1 MCPMNDTNIKIAPSI
16 LSGDFSRLG
25 EQVREA
31 TSAGANYIHLDI
43 MDGQYVPNLTFGS
56 VVIENLNEYTSLPL
70 DAHLMVVDPDRHIK
84 SFIKAGVHHITVHV
98 EAANH
103 LHSVIHE
110 IKEAGL
116 RAGVA
121 LNPSTPISAIEEV
134 LPFIDI
140 ALILTVNPGFSGQT
154 LIPSALNKATKLKN
168 IIQDKGYLVEIEV
181 DGGVNPET
189 ASLVAQSGADTVVA
203 GSAIFN
209 NKITISQAMTDLRS
223 KLSEPFN

>member
-1 MCPMNDTNIKIAPSI
+1 MSDSPIKIAPSI
-16 LSGDFSRLG
+16 LSGDFARLG
-25 EQVREA
+25 DQVREA
-31 TSAGANYIHLDI
+31 TAAGANYIHLDV
-43 MDGQYVPNLTFGS
+43 MDGRYVPNLTFGS
-56 VVIENLNEYTSLPL
+56 VVIENLNEYTNLPL
-70 DAHLMVVDPDRHIK
+70 DAHLMVVDPDRHINN
-84 SFIKAGVHHITVHV
+84 FIKAGVHHITVHV

-103 LHSVIHE
+103 LHSVINK

-116 RAGVA
+116 KAGVA

-168 IIQDKGYLVEIEV
+168 IIQDKCYAVEIEV
-181 DGGVNPET
+181 DGGVNPKT
-189 ASLVAQSGADTVVA
+189 ANLVARSGADTVVA

-209 NKITISQAMTDLRS
+209 NKVSISQAMDNLRS
-223 KLSEPFN
+223 KLQKPFN

>member
-1 MCPMNDTNIKIAPSI
+1 MSDSPIKIAPSI

-25 EQVREA
+25 DQVREA
-31 TSAGANYIHLDI
+31 TAAGANYIHLDV
-43 MDGQYVPNLTFGS
+43 MDGRYVPNLTFGS
-56 VVIENLNEYTSLPL
+56 VVIENLNEYTNLPL
-70 DAHLMVVDPDRHIK
+70 DAHLMVVDPDRHINN
-84 SFIKAGVHHITVHV
+84 FIKAGVHHITVHV

-103 LHSVIHE
+103 LHSVINK

-116 RAGVA
+116 KAGVA

-168 IIQDKGYLVEIEV
+168 IIQDKGYAVEIEV
-181 DGGVNPET
+181 DGGVNPKT
-189 ASLVAQSGADTVVA
+189 ANLVARSGADTVVA

-209 NKITISQAMTDLRS
+209 NKVSISQAMDNLRS
-223 KLSEPFN
+223 KLQKPFN

>member
-1 MCPMNDTNIKIAPSI
+1 MSDSPIKIAPSI

-25 EQVREA
+25 DQVREA
-31 TSAGANYIHLDI
+31 TAAGANYIHLDV
-43 MDGQYVPNLTFGS
+43 MDGRYVPNLTFGS
-56 VVIENLNEYTSLPL
+56 VVIENLNEYTNLPL
-70 DAHLMVVDPDRHIK
+70 DAHLMVVDPDRHINN
-84 SFIKAGVHHITVHV
+84 FIKAGVHHITVHV

-103 LHSVIHE
+103 LHSVIYK

-116 RAGVA
+116 KAGVA

-168 IIQDKGYLVEIEV
+168 IIQDKGYAVEIEV
-181 DGGVNPET
+181 DGGVNPKT
-189 ASLVAQSGADTVVA
+189 ADLVARSGADTVVA

-209 NKITISQAMTDLRS
+209 NKVSISQAMDNLRS
-223 KLSEPFN
+223 KLQKPFN

>member
-1 MCPMNDTNIKIAPSI
+1 MSDSPIKIAPSI
-16 LSGDFSRLG
+16 LSGDFARLG
-25 EQVREA
+25 DQVREA
-31 TSAGANYIHLDI
+31 TAAGANYIHLDV
-43 MDGQYVPNLTFGS
+43 MDGRYVPNLTFGS
-56 VVIENLNEYTSLPL
+56 VVIENLNKYTNLPL
-70 DAHLMVVDPDRHIK
+70 DAHLMVVDPDRHINN
-84 SFIKAGVHHITVHV
+84 FIKAGVHHITVHV

-103 LHSVIHE
+103 LHSVINK

-116 RAGVA
+116 KAGVA

-168 IIQDKGYLVEIEV
+168 IIQDKGYAVEIEV
-181 DGGVNPET
+181 DGGVNPKT
-189 ASLVAQSGADTVVA
+189 ADLVARSGADTVVA

-209 NKITISQAMTDLRS
+209 NKVSISQAMDNLRS
-223 KLSEPFN
+223 KLQKPFS

>member
-1 MCPMNDTNIKIAPSI
+1 MSESPIKIAPSI
-16 LSGDFSRLG
+16 LSGDFARLG
-25 EQVREA
+25 DQVREA
-31 TSAGANYIHLDI
+31 TAAGANYIHLDV
-43 MDGQYVPNLTFGS
+43 MDGRYVPNLTFGS
-56 VVIENLNEYTSLPL
+56 VVIENLNKYTNLPL
-70 DAHLMVVDPDRHIK
+70 DAHLMVVDPDRHINN
-84 SFIKAGVHHITVHV
+84 FIKAGVHHITVHV

-103 LHSVIHE
+103 LHSVINK

-116 RAGVA
+116 KAGVA

-168 IIQDKGYLVEIEV
+168 IIQDKGYAVEIEV
-181 DGGVNPET
+181 DGGVNPKT
-189 ASLVAQSGADTVVA
+189 ADLVARSGADTVVA

-209 NKITISQAMTDLRS
+209 NKVSISQAMDNLRS
-223 KLSEPFN
+223 KLQKPFS

>member
-1 MCPMNDTNIKIAPSI
+1 MSDSPIKIAPSI
-16 LSGDFSRLG
+16 LSGDFARLG
-25 EQVREA
+25 DQVREA
-31 TSAGANYIHLDI
+31 TAAGANYIHLDV
-43 MDGQYVPNLTFGS
+43 MDGRYVPNLTFGS
-56 VVIENLNEYTSLPL
+56 VVIENLNEYTNLPL
-70 DAHLMVVDPDRHIK
+70 DAHLMVVDPDRHINN
-84 SFIKAGVHHITVHV
+84 FIKAGVHHITVHV

-103 LHSVIHE
+103 LHSVINK

-116 RAGVA
+116 KAGVA

-168 IIQDKGYLVEIEV
+168 IIQDKGYAVEIEV
-181 DGGVNPET
+181 DGGVNPKT
-189 ASLVAQSGADTVVA
+189 ADLVARSGADTVVA

-209 NKITISQAMTDLRS
+209 NKVSISQAMDNLRS
-223 KLSEPFN
+223 KLQKPFN